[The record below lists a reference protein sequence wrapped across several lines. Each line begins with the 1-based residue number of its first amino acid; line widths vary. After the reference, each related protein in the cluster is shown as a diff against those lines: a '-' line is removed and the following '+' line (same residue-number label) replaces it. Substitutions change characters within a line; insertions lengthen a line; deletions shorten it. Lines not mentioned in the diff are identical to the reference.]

1 MTFRV
6 KVMLDWLISL
16 TLACCFV
23 ALGFIA
29 QSKIGTFRQSDQ
41 RPHKWPWGLILVGC
55 VFAVFLILVHIMN
68 LIGVET
74 GPENNP
80 FMRF

>member
-1 MTFRV
+1 
-6 KVMLDWLISL
+6 MLDWSLSAISACLLIG
-16 TLACCFV
+16 LAYW
-23 ALGFIA
+23 AH
-29 QSKIGTFRQSDQ
+29 SKHGTVRKSDQ
-41 RPHKWPWGLILVGC
+41 RPHKLPWGLILIAC
-55 VFAVFLILVHIMN
+55 VFGLFMILVHIMN